1 MNMEILYLTGVS
13 CVSEEGRL
21 NAIAGRQ
28 PLLQLWGELLTELLP
43 VLLSNLVLK
52 AMQDLQQIALML
64 TFSDSFAFLSR
75 EFFFKKRAFFFL
87 WLPCKTCLSG
97 LLLGSPKMPQHRRRK

>member
-75 EFFFKKRAFFFL
+75 EFFLKKQAFFFFMVTL
-87 WLPCKTCLSG
+87 
-97 LLLGSPKMPQHRRRK
+97 

>member
-1 MNMEILYLTGVS
+1 MLYPTGVS

-28 PLLQLWGELLTELLP
+28 PLFQLRGELLTELLP

-52 AMQDLQQIALML
+52 AMQDLQQITATLTYSNFLALIIQER
-64 TFSDSFAFLSR
+64 SF
-75 EFFFKKRAFFFL
+75 
-87 WLPCKTCLSG
+87 
-97 LLLGSPKMPQHRRRK
+97 

>member
-1 MNMEILYLTGVS
+1 MGCVLRTMIMFDVNISIGMLYPTGVS

-28 PLLQLWGELLTELLP
+28 PLFQLWGELLTELLP

-52 AMQDLQQIALML
+52 AMQDLQQITA
-64 TFSDSFAFLSR
+64 T
-75 EFFFKKRAFFFL
+75 
-87 WLPCKTCLSG
+87 
-97 LLLGSPKMPQHRRRK
+97 